1 MPARVI
7 YKPTAIQFSL
17 QGVTEY
23 AGDIN
28 MTSGYIQVIVM
39 FGSIFLGRKNGWS
52 ANNFTKNNAF
62 CRYIIGR
69 QIYGHTLVQTP
80 KTKIQVFL
88 VTCVHLTSIPQKT
101 IRASGR
107 VYY

>member
-1 MPARVI
+1 MWRLKDARKVI

-39 FGSIFLGRKNGWS
+39 FGSIFFG
-52 ANNFTKNNAF
+52 
-62 CRYIIGR
+62 
-69 QIYGHTLVQTP
+69 P
-80 KTKIQVFL
+80 KKWIVSQ
-88 VTCVHLTSIPQKT
+88 
-101 IRASGR
+101 
-107 VYY
+107 

>member
-1 MPARVI
+1 
-7 YKPTAIQFSL
+7 
-17 QGVTEY
+17 
-23 AGDIN
+23 

-39 FGSIFLGRKNGWS
+39 FGSIFLGRKNGLVT

-88 VTCVHLTSIPQKT
+88 VTCVAFDIHFRKKN